1 MAQPRGRR
9 TGRAPTLAA
18 VSHLLD
24 VLLGRATP
32 TGGEEEAL
40 SACLSSPLWVAG
52 VLDAAPHPDVET
64 LLEHAD
70 AAARAL
76 PAEAVLAAL
85 ATHPRL
91 GEDLPGDGPHE
102 CMCRLEQSSLPQDP
116 ASRERLG
123 AAVTAYEA
131 RFGHHYLV
139 RAAGLGE
146 EEVLADLDERL
157 GNSAAAELEV
167 SADQLRQV
175 ALLRLQAVL
184 AGVVTTPAEPQS
196 P

>member
-1 MAQPRGRR
+1 MP
-9 TGRAPTLAA
+9 
-18 VSHLLD
+18 HLLD
-24 VLLGRATP
+24 VLLGRARP
-32 TGGEEEAL
+32 TGGEAEAL
-40 SACLSSPLWVAG
+40 AACLHSPLWVAG
-52 VLDAAPHPDVET
+52 VLDAAPYPDVEA
-64 LLEHAD
+64 LLEQAD

-91 GEDLPGDGPHE
+91 GEDVPGDGPHE

-116 ASRERLG
+116 GSRERLLE
-123 AAVTAYEA
+123 AVSAYEA

-146 EEVLADLDERL
+146 QEVLTDLGERL
-157 GNSAAAELEV
+157 GNDAAAELEV

-184 AGVVTTPAEPQS
+184 SGVVTTPAEPQH